1 MSRRAHGPH
10 SPRSPRAGH
19 HSPRSASQLT
29 RSDTFHDQINR
40 ELARR
45 QERRAQ
51 KNALGRRSGA
61 GWQRPAI
68 SQRPVPAHYRLSDS
82 IKLSEDH
89 DSDSSSG
96 PRRPASPRL
105 SPRVS
110 PRRGRPPSPGR
121 RSYSREGMARKQ
133 ATAEVER
140 KKQPPGPATLT
151 APPAQRPDSAAT
163 LMLGAKVAKKDTKN
177 AGLPPKEL
185 LKAVNNEIKA
195 AKKKAKEVLKGKD
208 SKDVKGDIRDIVV
221 KVDGKVRTDKTFPL
235 GFMDV
240 VSIDKTQKHYRIL
253 LNTKGRFVPHRIK
266 QDETGYKLCRIR
278 QIKIGKGAIPYA
290 YLHDGRTIRFA
301 HPAFRRNDTVK
312 LDLETGKPVE
322 HLKFDIGALAMVTA
336 GHSIGRVGKVTSIEK
351 HPGAADMI
359 HLKDARNES
368 FCTKVDSVFVIGT
381 DNKCLVSLPKEKG
394 IKKSILE
401 VQREK
406 YGEFHP

>member
-1 MSRRAHGPH
+1 MTRGDKKHLKRIAAPKHWCLDKLGGVYAPKPTSGPH
-10 SPRSPRAGH
+10 AIRSCIPMAVLLRN
-19 HSPRSASQLT
+19 QLKYAL
-29 RSDTFHDQINR
+29 SYNEVKAIVM
-40 ELARR
+40 
-45 QERRAQ
+45 Q
-51 KNALGRRSGA
+51 KL
-61 GWQRPAI
+61 
-68 SQRPVPAHYRLSDS
+68 
-82 IKLSEDH
+82 
-89 DSDSSSG
+89 
-96 PRRPASPRL
+96 
-105 SPRVS
+105 
-110 PRRGRPPSPGR
+110 
-121 RSYSREGMARKQ
+121 
-133 ATAEVER
+133 
-140 KKQPPGPATLT
+140 
-151 APPAQRPDSAAT
+151 
-163 LMLGAKVAKKDTKN
+163 
-177 AGLPPKEL
+177 
-185 LKAVNNEIKA
+185 
-195 AKKKAKEVLKGKD
+195 
-208 SKDVKGDIRDIVV
+208 V